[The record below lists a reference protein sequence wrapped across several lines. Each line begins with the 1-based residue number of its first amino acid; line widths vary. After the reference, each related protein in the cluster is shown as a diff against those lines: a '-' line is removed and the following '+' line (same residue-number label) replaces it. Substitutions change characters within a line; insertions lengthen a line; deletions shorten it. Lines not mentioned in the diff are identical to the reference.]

1 MQKIVRFLVWT
12 LLIVGV
18 GVGLLRVVA
27 IRWWRVPEDD
37 PILEASLAPTLKGG
51 DLVVLWRLTTPA
63 FGDLVICPDP
73 EAEERIVVGRIV
85 AEAGDRI
92 GIKDE
97 KPTLNGKAADTEHA
111 CEDFE
116 VADPSTGQVLRGYC
130 QIEALSGHSHQRG
143 TVREGRFVGPPIE
156 KEVEEGRAF
165 LLSDNRSFP
174 YDSRDFGTVERAAC
188 KESVLFRIVSRDG
201 YFDREHRFSVI
212 R

>member
-1 MQKIVRFLVWT
+1 MQKITRFLVWT
-12 LLIVGV
+12 LLIVAVCV
-18 GVGLLRVVA
+18 GILRGVA

-51 DLVVLWRLTTPA
+51 DLVLLWRLTSPN
-63 FGDLVICPDP
+63 FGDLVVCPDP
-73 EAEERIVVGRIV
+73 EADERIVVGRIV
-85 AEAGDRI
+85 GEAGDRV

-97 KPTLNGKAADTEHA
+97 EPTLNGKAAHTEHA

-116 VADPSTGQVLRGYC
+116 VADPSTGQVLKGYC
-130 QIEALSGHSHQRG
+130 QIEALSGHSHRRG
-143 TVREGRFVGPPIE
+143 TIRESRFVGPPIE

-174 YDSRDFGTVERAAC
+174 YDSRDFGTVVRSAC
-188 KESVLFRIVSRDG
+188 KETVVFRIVSREG
-201 YFDREHRFSVI
+201 YFDTEHRFSVI